1 MGIPN
6 EETSAAP
13 GEGSSPR
20 TILIL
25 SALIVIAG
33 ALVHVGSL
41 EGVFLFDD
49 QSGIVENET
58 IRSLSNPS
66 RVLSPPHDTTV
77 AGRPL
82 VNLTLALNHAAGG
95 LSVRGYHIVNLAVH
109 LLAACAL
116 FSVTRRTLL
125 RISSLSSSATSL
137 AFATALLWVVHPLTT
152 APVSYI
158 IQRAESLAAL
168 FSLWTLYCVARSE
181 ASKRKTLWWIAAIAA
196 CFCGV
201 LTKEVAA
208 VIPVLV
214 IAWHWSFC
222 RGTIRQILQRN
233 ALLYAGLVATWVP
246 LAWVALGVRSRS
258 VGFEFSEYSS
268 WGYLKVQAGAVL
280 HYLRLC
286 LWPRPLAFDYGWPEI
301 PAWTAAAGPGLVVLV
316 LVVGSTLGLVR
327 RHPLGF
333 AGTAFFAVL
342 APTSSF
348 IPVVTEVIAE
358 HRVYLPLAAVI
369 ASVVGLGATAMSR
382 RGIRPAG
389 SVGLLLLA
397 VAAAAL
403 ATQTVART
411 RIYRNARAPWEDVLR
426 SHPENARA
434 HFILGLALEAED
446 NPDRAF
452 EHYRDAVRLRPR
464 YARAHNNLAGIL
476 ESLGRSE
483 EALHHYG
490 EAIRLKPLRARP
502 HHNLGALLGRL
513 GDVAGAV
520 PHLERAVELD
530 PSYWKARINLG
541 IAYALLGRIDDAMA
555 QFEHALEIDRAR
567 AAETHYHIGATLE
580 RAQRADEARRHY
592 EEALSIDPDHEPSRR
607 RLRAYGP

>member
-403 ATQTVART
+403 ATRRPSQPSRERAGPLHPRPGPGSRGQSGPRVRALPRCRATPAPIREGAQQPGRHPRVPRAERGSPAPLWRGHSPQTSP
-411 RIYRNARAPWEDVLR
+411 RAPP
-426 SHPENARA
+426 SQPG
-434 HFILGLALEAED
+434 GLA
-446 NPDRAF
+446 
-452 EHYRDAVRLRPR
+452 RP
-464 YARAHNNLAGIL
+464 
-476 ESLGRSE
+476 
-483 EALHHYG
+483 
-490 EAIRLKPLRARP
+490 P
-502 HHNLGALLGRL
+502 
-513 GDVAGAV
+513 
-520 PHLERAVELD
+520 
-530 PSYWKARINLG
+530 
-541 IAYALLGRIDDAMA
+541 
-555 QFEHALEIDRAR
+555 
-567 AAETHYHIGATLE
+567 
-580 RAQRADEARRHY
+580 RRRRRRG
-592 EEALSIDPDHEPSRR
+592 PPSRASG
-607 RLRAYGP
+607 RA